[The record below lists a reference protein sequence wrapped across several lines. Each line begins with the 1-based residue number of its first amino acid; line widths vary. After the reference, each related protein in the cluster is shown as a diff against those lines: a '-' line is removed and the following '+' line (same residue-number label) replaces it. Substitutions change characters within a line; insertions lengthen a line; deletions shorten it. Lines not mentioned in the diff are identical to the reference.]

1 MRQAW
6 RLAGQNWGAG
16 SAQTVPRLSKGG
28 LHATLR
34 CKKKTPSPPPPL
46 LRVHQ
51 ALDLP
56 YHAPPTTAAL
66 VFSLR
71 NAELK
76 SYLRLRIRCWGAEI
90 SAPSGTRESFFT
102 GGYVCWNGTQERP
115 GIPLICCPQADRP
128 SVSVSKIFS
137 LYKVHF
143 AKWINHAGVLKGQN
157 PLRCSLA
164 SPVG

>member
-1 MRQAW
+1 VRQAW

-76 SYLRLRIRCWGAEI
+76 SHLRLRIRCRGAEN
-90 SAPSGTRESFFT
+90 SAPPGARERFFT
-102 GGYVCWNGTQERP
+102 GGTCVGT
-115 GIPLICCPQADRP
+115 GLKSAQA
-128 SVSVSKIFS
+128 S
-137 LYKVHF
+137 LSF
-143 AKWINHAGVLKGQN
+143 AAHKPIDHRYRFQKYFRFTKFTLQSGSTT
-157 PLRCSLA
+157 PES
-164 SPVG
+164 